1 MTTTPP
7 TRKPRRH
14 TPPTTATTT
23 RANHDSP
30 RKARATTTATRRTAA
45 AALVLAAGIGLV
57 AGCSGDDAADT
68 PAAETSA
75 AAPSSSAEA
84 GTSSA
89 APSSSAASSPAEAES
104 ETVSVTEGEMFIELS
119 EDSFG
124 AGTYTFEVTNT
135 GDMPHD
141 FVVEQDGSDVAG
153 TDVLQPGESTTLEVD
168 LEPGDYVF
176 YCSVG
181 AHRAAG
187 MEVPVT
193 VGA

>member
-1 MTTTPP
+1 MSQPTGP
-7 TRKPRRH
+7 TRTARR
-14 TPPTTATTT
+14 
-23 RANHDSP
+23 
-30 RKARATTTATRRTAA
+30 AA
-45 AALVLAAGIGLV
+45 PLVLALGIGLV
-57 AGCSGDDAADT
+57 SGCSSDEAATGTTD
-68 PAAETSA
+68 

-84 GTSSA
+84 STSATAPTSA
-89 APSSSAASSPAEAES
+89 APSSSAPAEAES

-119 EDSFG
+119 EDSLS

-141 FVVEQDGSDVAG
+141 FVIEAAGNDVAG
-153 TDVLQPGESTTLEVD
+153 TEVLQPGESTTLEFE
-168 LEPGDYVF
+168 LTPGDYVF

-187 MEVPVT
+187 MEEPVT